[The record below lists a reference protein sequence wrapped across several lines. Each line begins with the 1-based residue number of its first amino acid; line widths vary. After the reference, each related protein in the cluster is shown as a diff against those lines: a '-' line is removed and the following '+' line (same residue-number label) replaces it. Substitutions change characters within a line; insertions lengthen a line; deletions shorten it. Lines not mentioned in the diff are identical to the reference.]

1 MEFCKQVEYITKK
14 IPKGKVAN
22 YGQIASLIST
32 VRAARS
38 VGWCLHGLDGKP
50 GVPWH
55 RVINSKGFI
64 TTTCEEHDKN
74 MQKMLLEKDG
84 VTVTDK
90 EGLWW
95 IDLKKFL
102 WLP

>member
-1 MEFCKQVEYITKK
+1 MEFCKQVEHITKK
-14 IPKGKVAN
+14 IPKGKVAS

-32 VRAARS
+32 VRASRA

-74 MQKMLLEKDG
+74 MQKLLLEKDG
-84 VTVTDK
+84 VTVCKK

-102 WLP
+102 WIP